1 MHWCAGAALSWY
13 AMACAEPAATATPPA
28 AAEAASAAAAEAAP
42 ATPSAPATPAGPAA
56 PPAPITPATAASIV
70 DEPVNESDYAES
82 RNCVSLTD
90 IKRTVVIDGRHIAL
104 VLRRGYV
111 LNQLRQICADLDD
124 DSIISF
130 GANGTQLCDL
140 DRLDVIDRASRG
152 RFGSCFLGRFETISA
167 EQLAA
172 LKRSARDARGH

>member
-13 AMACAEPAATATPPA
+13 ATACADPAATATPV
-28 AAEAASAAAAEAAP
+28 AAAEAAP
-42 ATPSAPATPAGPAA
+42 ATPSAPVTPAAPAA
-56 PPAPITPATAASIV
+56 PPARITPATAASIV

-140 DRLDVIDRASRG
+140 DRLEVIDRASRG
-152 RFGSCFLGRFETISA
+152 HFGSCFLGRFETISA